1 MVKYI
6 LSFVISEIMSIV
18 SFLCKIYCFYIP
30 FNFFYT
36 NFELKIAYSDLYF
49 NSTFLIV
56 SLILLL

>member
-6 LSFVISEIMSIV
+6 LSFIISEIMSIV

-36 NFELKIAYSDLYF
+36 NFELKITYSDFY
-49 NSTFLIV
+49 
-56 SLILLL
+56 